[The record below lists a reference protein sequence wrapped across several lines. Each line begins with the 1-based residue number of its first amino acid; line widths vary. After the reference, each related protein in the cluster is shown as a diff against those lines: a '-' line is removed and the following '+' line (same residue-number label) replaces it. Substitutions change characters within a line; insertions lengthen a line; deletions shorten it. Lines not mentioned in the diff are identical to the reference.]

1 MLLNLKLLAVSREYE
16 SEADQLGV
24 QYLWNAGYDPK
35 GFVTFFDK
43 MASEKGYV
51 RSASF
56 FRTLPPFFEARA
68 VFTKEKS

>member
-51 RSASF
+51 RSASL
-56 FRTLPPFFEARA
+56 REEN
-68 VFTKEKS
+68 V